1 MDFGKFCTV
10 TFIALDFTTHSVNFG
25 LNIDFRR
32 LSKYNTFVMLKIE
45 TIWHHLLNEALEK
58 GQTSYTQQDLARK
71 FGYSISTIHHALV
84 IPTELGAIKK
94 SGKSFALA
102 DFQKLLYYWAGS
114 RRLEKDIIFSCY
126 VDKDVRQIESLV
138 YPESVFACYS
148 AYRMR
153 YTEPAGDYSK
163 VYIYS
168 NDIDKQKIYRRMEV
182 DLEDREKNPN
192 FYILKKTAGMDDFG
206 KITTLPQTFVD
217 IWNLPDWYSGEFISQ
232 LKEKI
237 RGISTAL
244 LS

>member
-1 MDFGKFCTV
+1 M
-10 TFIALDFTTHSVNFG
+10 DFTTHLGNFEPH
-25 LNIDFRR
+25 IDFRQS
-32 LSKYNTFVMLKIE
+32 SKYTTFIMLKIE

-58 GQTSYTQQDLARK
+58 GQTNYTQQDLARK
-71 FGYSISTIHHALV
+71 FGYSISTIHHALE

-94 SGKSFALA
+94 SGKRFALV
-102 DFQKLLYYWAGS
+102 DFQKLLYYWASS

-126 VDKDVRQIESLV
+126 VDKDVRQVESLV
-138 YPESVFACYS
+138 YPESIFACYS

-168 NDIDKQKIYRRMEV
+168 NDIDKQRIYKRMEV
-182 DLEDREKNPN
+182 GLEDKEKDPN
-192 FYILKKTAGMDDFG
+192 FYILKKPAGMDAFG

-237 RGISTAL
+237 RGISAAL